1 MTVLLLLACSAIAG
15 SAYAHDTRQGA
26 LHIGHSWTKPA
37 PAGGVAEVYF
47 GLVNRGGQPDRIVG
61 AEAAV
66 AARAGLAETTGEPVT
81 PRQAIELPAGRPVPL
96 RPGRLHIRLEG
107 LKQALEQG
115 EIFPLTLRFAVSPPV
130 EIAVVVESEAC
141 H

>member
-1 MTVLLLLACSAIAG
+1 LGSSTAAG
-15 SAYAHDTRQGA
+15 SRTASSGPRRQ
-26 LHIGHSWTKPA
+26 SR
-37 PAGGVAEVYF
+37 
-47 GLVNRGGQPDRIVG
+47 RG
-61 AEAAV
+61 
-66 AARAGLAETTGEPVT
+66 AGLAETTGETVT

-130 EIAVVVESEAC
+130 EIAVVVESEAG